1 MVAMVRK
8 QLYLGADHDRRLK
21 AAARATGRTEAQ
33 VVRDALQVARPSRL
47 RPDDAAWDEA
57 LAFMRSRSARKGARP
72 APRADRETI
81 YREMTRH
88 GLRAR

>member
-1 MVAMVRK
+1 MVRK

-33 VVRDALQVARPSRL
+33 VVRDALDALQVARPSRL